1 MSWPQLHPAAE
12 RELAEAVNWYEERSS
27 GLGGKLYTAVDRVM
41 SDIGRSPELYAV
53 WQQNQRY
60 RRAVIRD
67 FPYALFYRVY
77 EARTVVLAVA
87 HTSRRPGYWLDRAG

>member
-27 GLGGKLYTAVDRVM
+27 GLGGKLYNEIDAVM
-41 SDIGRSPELYAV
+41 SRIGRSPQLYAV
-53 WQQNQRY
+53 WQQNGRY

-67 FPYALFYRVY
+67 FPYAVFYRVY
-77 EARTVVLAVA
+77 EERTVVMAVA
-87 HTSRRPGYWLDRAG
+87 HTSRRPGYWADRVG